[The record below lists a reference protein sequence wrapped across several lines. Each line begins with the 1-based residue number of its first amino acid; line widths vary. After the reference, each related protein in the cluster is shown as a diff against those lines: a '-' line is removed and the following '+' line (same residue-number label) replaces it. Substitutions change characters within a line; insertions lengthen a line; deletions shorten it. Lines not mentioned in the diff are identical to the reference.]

1 MAMLNLM
8 TAIYWGQLSE
18 CMTLH
23 SSLAGYSCD
32 HPTAYG
38 FVCFFAVM
46 LFLMQGGLTYVMYKS
61 RGEFINESGL
71 YDDISGGSG
80 SNPVHEQE
88 GGVSYANSKFAPVS
102 QGPGE
107 SADL

>member
-1 MAMLNLM
+1 MLNLM
-8 TAIYWGQLSE
+8 TAIYWGQLSN

-23 SSLAGYSCD
+23 NTLAGYSCD

-38 FVCFFAVM
+38 AVCFFSVM
-46 LFLMQGGLTYVMYKS
+46 LFLIQGGFTYVMYKS

-71 YDDISGGSG
+71 YDDISGS

-102 QGPGE
+102 QGGPGE